1 MELDRLSQEVWER
14 KYKWKEERS
23 LDDNIKRVAREA
35 AKVEETDTKQREWEE
50 KFYKLM
56 ENAKFLPG
64 GRILAGIGTSMYQ
77 TLFNCFTLPVIEDSI
92 EGIFES
98 VKLNAIIHS
107 LGGGTGA
114 NFSTIRPEGAEV
126 KTKGGTASGPVSFMT
141 VFDAETKTITTG
153 NARKGANMG
162 ILNVDHPDIE
172 KFITAK
178 HTPGVLTQFNISVGV
193 TDEFISAVID
203 DKDWELKFN
212 GKVYRVVRARD
223 LWNLIVKS
231 AYDYAEPGV
240 INLSTINRLNNLY
253 YIENIQATNPCVT
266 GDTLV
271 STDRGLITIEELAN
285 LREGI
290 IGLIIDPRVTFSK
303 ELEGTY
309 NNSLS
314 SNIYPL
320 GKAFRTGRKKVIRIT
335 TKAGF
340 EIKVTPDHKIL
351 TDRGWIEAGKLSPN
365 KDKVM
370 IQSMNGS
377 FLDSG
382 KLPYDF
388 SSIDKN
394 LPNEW
399 SYELGF
405 VLGYLIGDGWLR
417 NSNRSCR
424 VGFTFGEN
432 DKNILEYIK
441 PIVDRWNGRAVK
453 PIKRNDKVYHLSY
466 HRKSLVEFFTMLGV
480 KPVKAEEKEVPSSI
494 FTSTEE
500 AVLGFLRGLFSAD
513 GHIGFS
519 KDKDSSIRLTSK
531 SKKLLKQVQLL
542 LLQFGIFSRL
552 LPRHR
557 EAKVKFTYN
566 TVKGEEHLYLR
577 DGRIYELII
586 TREDVPL
593 FLERIGFFLE
603 KHTEKIEILKSKTY
617 YSRNFLDEIVEIIP
631 LGEEIVY
638 DLIEPFTHSFIANG
652 IVVHNCG
659 EQPLPPA
666 GCCLLGSFN
675 LTQFVLDPFTENAR
689 FDFESL
695 SKYVPVAV
703 RLLDNIIEISKY
715 PLPIYEEEEKNK
727 RRMGIGIMGL
737 GSTLAMLGLKYSSP
751 EGRRQA
757 GLIMKTIRD
766 SAYLA
771 SSILAKEKGT
781 FKYFD
786 KDKYLAGEF
795 IKRLPEEIKEAIKE
809 NGIHN
814 SHLISIAPTGTLSVV
829 ANNVS
834 SGVEPIF
841 SLSYKR
847 RVKVSSD
854 SIRGDQFEEYEVMDY
869 AYRLYR
875 ELKGDGP
882 IPPYF
887 ETAYDI
893 KPEDHLEMLKTV
905 GYYVDSSVSKTINVP
920 KDYPIDSFFNLFL
933 DAMRSEVKGL
943 TVYREG
949 SREGILIRETEEKV
963 VKKGKPERPYK
974 LRGTTYKVKTP
985 KASYYITLNEIE
997 EGGKRRPFE
1006 IFINTK
1012 DASSIPWITALAR
1025 LMSAVFVRE
1034 EDPSFLIDQLR
1045 TIVDPNGGYWRDGK
1059 RIPSVLSDI
1068 ANVLE
1073 EYLTELGKIEKKENQ
1088 PKLLICPE
1096 CGQQTYLLEE
1106 SCGRCLSCGYSQ
1118 CS

>member
-1 MELDRLSQEVWER
+1 MILDRLSQEVWER
-14 KYKWKEERS
+14 KYRWKDEKS
-23 LDDNIKRVAREA
+23 LEDNIKRVARES
-35 AKVEETDTKQREWEE
+35 AKVEETDEKQREWEE
-50 KFYKLM
+50 KFYDLM
-56 ENAKFLPG
+56 KDAKFLPG
-64 GRILAGIGTSMYQ
+64 GRILAGIGTSMHQ

-114 NFSTIRPEGAEV
+114 NFSTIRPEGTEV

-193 TDEFISAVID
+193 TDEFISAVMD
-203 DKDWELKFN
+203 DKDWELKFD
-212 GKVYRVVRARD
+212 KRIYRVVKARD
-223 LWNLIVKS
+223 LWNLIIKS

-253 YIENIQATNPCVT
+253 YIENIQATNP
-266 GDTLV
+266 
-271 STDRGLITIEELAN
+271 
-285 LREGI
+285 
-290 IGLIIDPRVTFSK
+290 
-303 ELEGTY
+303 
-309 NNSLS
+309 
-314 SNIYPL
+314 
-320 GKAFRTGRKKVIRIT
+320 
-335 TKAGF
+335 
-340 EIKVTPDHKIL
+340 
-351 TDRGWIEAGKLSPN
+351 
-365 KDKVM
+365 
-370 IQSMNGS
+370 
-377 FLDSG
+377 
-382 KLPYDF
+382 
-388 SSIDKN
+388 
-394 LPNEW
+394 
-399 SYELGF
+399 
-405 VLGYLIGDGWLR
+405 
-417 NSNRSCR
+417 
-424 VGFTFGEN
+424 
-432 DKNILEYIK
+432 
-441 PIVDRWNGRAVK
+441 
-453 PIKRNDKVYHLSY
+453 
-466 HRKSLVEFFTMLGV
+466 
-480 KPVKAEEKEVPSSI
+480 
-494 FTSTEE
+494 
-500 AVLGFLRGLFSAD
+500 
-513 GHIGFS
+513 
-519 KDKDSSIRLTSK
+519 
-531 SKKLLKQVQLL
+531 
-542 LLQFGIFSRL
+542 
-552 LPRHR
+552 
-557 EAKVKFTYN
+557 
-566 TVKGEEHLYLR
+566 
-577 DGRIYELII
+577 
-586 TREDVPL
+586 
-593 FLERIGFFLE
+593 
-603 KHTEKIEILKSKTY
+603 
-617 YSRNFLDEIVEIIP
+617 
-631 LGEEIVY
+631 
-638 DLIEPFTHSFIANG
+638 
-652 IVVHNCG
+652 CG

-695 SKYVPVAV
+695 KKFVPIAV

-757 GLIMKTIRD
+757 ELIMKTIRD
-766 SAYLA
+766 SAYMA

-786 KDKYLAGEF
+786 REKYLAGEF
-795 IKRLPEEIKEAIKE
+795 IKRLPEEIREIIRE

-834 SGVEPIF
+834 SGIEPIF

-847 RVKVSSD
+847 RVKVTSD
-854 SIRGDQFEEYEVMDY
+854 SIYGDQFEEYEVMDY

-882 IPPYF
+882 IPSYF

-893 KPEDHLEMLKTV
+893 RPEDHLEMLKV
-905 GYYVDSSVSKTINVP
+905 VSYYVDSSVSKTINVP
-920 KDYPIDSFFNLFL
+920 RDYPIDSFFNLFL

-949 SREGILIRETEEKV
+949 SREGILIRETEEKP
-963 VKKGKPERPYK
+963 VKRGKPERPYK

-1012 DASSIPWITALAR
+1012 DSSSIPWITALAR

-1073 EYLTELGKIEKKENQ
+1073 EYLIELGKIEKRESQ
-1088 PKLLICPE
+1088 PRLLICPE
-1096 CGQQTYLLEE
+1096 CGQQTYVLEE

>member
-1 MELDRLSQEVWER
+1 MEFDRLSQEVWER
-14 KYKWKEERS
+14 KYKWNDEKT
-23 LDDNIKRVAREA
+23 LDDNIKRVARES
-35 AKVEETDTKQREWEE
+35 AKVEETEEKRREWEE
-50 KFYKLM
+50 KFYELM
-56 ENAKFLPG
+56 KDAKFLPG

-178 HTPGVLTQFNISVGV
+178 HTPGVLTQFNISVGI
-193 TDEFISAVID
+193 TDEFISAVIND
-203 DKDWELKFN
+203 RDWELKFG
-212 GKVYRVVRARD
+212 GKVYKVVKARD

-271 STDRGLITIEELAN
+271 STDRGLVTIEELASI
-285 LREGI
+285 RED
-290 IGLIIDPRVTFSK
+290 LVSLVVDPRVAISN

-309 NNSLS
+309 NLSLTS
-314 SNIYPL
+314 HVYPMAR
-320 GKAFRTGRKKVIRIT
+320 AFRTGRKEVIKIT
-335 TKAGF
+335 TEAGF

-351 TDRGWIEAGKLSPN
+351 TDRGWVEAGRLILN
-365 KDKVM
+365 KDRVI
-370 IQSMNGS
+370 IQSVRGVFSKNS
-377 FLDSG
+377 

-388 SSIDKN
+388 SSLDKN

-405 VLGYLIGDGWLR
+405 VLGYLIGNGSLR
-417 NSNRSCR
+417 N
-424 VGFTFGEN
+424 E
-432 DKNILEYIK
+432 DKNPRVRFIFKKNDYSILEYIK
-441 PIVDRWNGRAVK
+441 SILDRWNGRPVK
-453 PIKRNDKVYHLSY
+453 PIKRRGNLYELSY
-466 HRKSLVEFFTMLGV
+466 RRKSIVKFFSVLGV
-480 KPVKAEEKEVPSSI
+480 KTVKAEEREIPSSI

-500 AVLGFLRGLFSAD
+500 AVLGFLRGLFSSS
-513 GHIGFS
+513 GYIESG
-519 KDKDSSIRLTSK
+519 KGRGSSIRFLSRSK
-531 SKKLLKQVQLL
+531 SLLKQVQLL
-542 LLQFGIFSRL
+542 LLQFGIFSRM
-552 LPRHR
+552 LPAKRASRKAR
-557 EAKVKFTYN
+557 E
-566 TVKGEEHLYLR
+566 L
-577 DGRIYELII
+577 YELTI
-586 TREDVPL
+586 TGEDLPL
-593 FLERIGFFLE
+593 FLDRIGFSDG
-603 KHTEKIEILKSKTY
+603 HAKIDILKGDTY
-617 YSRNFLDEIVEIIP
+617 FSRNLMDKVVEIIP
-631 LGEEIVY
+631 LGEEDVY
-638 DLIEPFTHSFIANG
+638 DLIEPFTHSFIGNG
-652 IVVHNCG
+652 IVIHNCG

-675 LTQFVLDPFTENAR
+675 LTQFVLDPFTEDAR

-695 SKYVPVAV
+695 NRLVPVAV

-715 PLPIYEEEEKNK
+715 PLPIYEEEEKSK

-757 GLIMKTIRD
+757 ELIMKTIRD

-771 SSILAKEKGT
+771 SAILAREKGT

-786 KDKYLAGEF
+786 RDKYLAGEF
-795 IKRLPEEIKEAIKE
+795 IKRLPENVREAIRE

-814 SHLISIAPTGTLSVV
+814 SHLISIAPTGTLSVI

-882 IPPYF
+882 IPSYF

-893 KPEDHLEMLKTV
+893 RPEDHLEMLKAV
-905 GYYVDSSVSKTINVP
+905 SYYVDSSVSKTINVP
-920 KDYPIDSFFNLFL
+920 RDYPIDSFFNLFL
-933 DAMRSEVKGL
+933 DAMQSGVKGL

-949 SREGILIRETEEKV
+949 SREGILIREAEEKP
-963 VKKGKPERPYK
+963 VKRGKPERPYK
-974 LRGTTYKVKTP
+974 LRGATYKVKTP

-1073 EYLTELGKIEKKENQ
+1073 EYLIELGKIEKKEDQ

-1096 CGQQTYLLEE
+1096 CGQKTYLLEE

>member
-1 MELDRLSQEVWER
+1 MILDRLSQEVWER
-14 KYKWKEERS
+14 KYRWKDEKS
-23 LDDNIKRVAREA
+23 LDDNIRRVARES
-35 AKVEETDTKQREWEE
+35 AKVEETDAKRREWEE
-50 KFYKLM
+50 KFYDLM
-56 ENAKFLPG
+56 KDAKFLPG

-203 DKDWELKFN
+203 DKDWELKFD
-212 GKVYRVVRARD
+212 GKVYKVVKARD
-223 LWNLIVKS
+223 LWDLIVKS

-253 YIENIQATNPCVT
+253 YIENIQATNPC
-266 GDTLV
+266 
-271 STDRGLITIEELAN
+271 
-285 LREGI
+285 
-290 IGLIIDPRVTFSK
+290 
-303 ELEGTY
+303 
-309 NNSLS
+309 
-314 SNIYPL
+314 
-320 GKAFRTGRKKVIRIT
+320 
-335 TKAGF
+335 
-340 EIKVTPDHKIL
+340 
-351 TDRGWIEAGKLSPN
+351 
-365 KDKVM
+365 
-370 IQSMNGS
+370 
-377 FLDSG
+377 
-382 KLPYDF
+382 
-388 SSIDKN
+388 
-394 LPNEW
+394 
-399 SYELGF
+399 
-405 VLGYLIGDGWLR
+405 
-417 NSNRSCR
+417 
-424 VGFTFGEN
+424 
-432 DKNILEYIK
+432 
-441 PIVDRWNGRAVK
+441 
-453 PIKRNDKVYHLSY
+453 
-466 HRKSLVEFFTMLGV
+466 
-480 KPVKAEEKEVPSSI
+480 
-494 FTSTEE
+494 
-500 AVLGFLRGLFSAD
+500 
-513 GHIGFS
+513 
-519 KDKDSSIRLTSK
+519 
-531 SKKLLKQVQLL
+531 
-542 LLQFGIFSRL
+542 
-552 LPRHR
+552 
-557 EAKVKFTYN
+557 
-566 TVKGEEHLYLR
+566 
-577 DGRIYELII
+577 
-586 TREDVPL
+586 
-593 FLERIGFFLE
+593 
-603 KHTEKIEILKSKTY
+603 
-617 YSRNFLDEIVEIIP
+617 
-631 LGEEIVY
+631 
-638 DLIEPFTHSFIANG
+638 
-652 IVVHNCG
+652 G

-675 LTQFVLDPFTENAR
+675 LTQFVLEPFTENAR

-695 SKYVPVAV
+695 KKYVPIAV

-737 GSTLAMLGLKYSSP
+737 GSALAMLGLKYSSP

-757 GLIMKTIRD
+757 ELIMKTIRD
-766 SAYLA
+766 SAYMA

-786 KDKYLAGEF
+786 REKYLKGEF
-795 IKRLPEEIKEAIKE
+795 IKRLPEDIRELIRE

-834 SGVEPIF
+834 SGIEPIF

-847 RVKVSSD
+847 RVKVTSD
-854 SIRGDQFEEYEVMDY
+854 SIYGDQFEEYEVMDY

-875 ELKGDGP
+875 EFKGDGP
-882 IPPYF
+882 IPSYF

-893 KPEDHLEMLKTV
+893 RPEDHLEMLKAV
-905 GYYVDSSVSKTINVP
+905 SYYVDSSVSKTINVP
-920 KDYPIDSFFNLFL
+920 RDYPIDSFFNLFL

-949 SREGILIRETEEKV
+949 SREGILIRETTEEKPI
-963 VKKGKPERPYK
+963 KRGKPERPYK

-997 EGGKRRPFE
+997 ESGKRRPFE

-1012 DASSIPWITALAR
+1012 DSSSIPWITALAR

-1073 EYLTELGKIEKKENQ
+1073 EYLIELGKIEKKESR
-1088 PKLLICPE
+1088 PRLLICPE
-1096 CGQQTYLLEE
+1096 CGQETYVLEE

>member
-14 KYKWKEERS
+14 KYKWKDEKS

-35 AKVEETDTKQREWEE
+35 AKAEETDTKQREWEE

-203 DKDWELKFN
+203 DRDWELKFN
-212 GKVYRVVRARD
+212 GKIYKVVKARD

-253 YIENIQATNPCVT
+253 YIENIQATNPC
-266 GDTLV
+266 
-271 STDRGLITIEELAN
+271 
-285 LREGI
+285 
-290 IGLIIDPRVTFSK
+290 
-303 ELEGTY
+303 
-309 NNSLS
+309 
-314 SNIYPL
+314 
-320 GKAFRTGRKKVIRIT
+320 
-335 TKAGF
+335 
-340 EIKVTPDHKIL
+340 
-351 TDRGWIEAGKLSPN
+351 
-365 KDKVM
+365 
-370 IQSMNGS
+370 
-377 FLDSG
+377 
-382 KLPYDF
+382 
-388 SSIDKN
+388 
-394 LPNEW
+394 
-399 SYELGF
+399 
-405 VLGYLIGDGWLR
+405 
-417 NSNRSCR
+417 
-424 VGFTFGEN
+424 
-432 DKNILEYIK
+432 
-441 PIVDRWNGRAVK
+441 
-453 PIKRNDKVYHLSY
+453 
-466 HRKSLVEFFTMLGV
+466 
-480 KPVKAEEKEVPSSI
+480 
-494 FTSTEE
+494 
-500 AVLGFLRGLFSAD
+500 
-513 GHIGFS
+513 
-519 KDKDSSIRLTSK
+519 
-531 SKKLLKQVQLL
+531 
-542 LLQFGIFSRL
+542 
-552 LPRHR
+552 
-557 EAKVKFTYN
+557 
-566 TVKGEEHLYLR
+566 
-577 DGRIYELII
+577 
-586 TREDVPL
+586 
-593 FLERIGFFLE
+593 
-603 KHTEKIEILKSKTY
+603 
-617 YSRNFLDEIVEIIP
+617 
-631 LGEEIVY
+631 
-638 DLIEPFTHSFIANG
+638 
-652 IVVHNCG
+652 G

-675 LTQFVLDPFTENAR
+675 LTQFVLDPFTEDAR

-771 SSILAKEKGT
+771 SSMLAKEKGT

-786 KDKYLAGEF
+786 RDKYLAGEF
-795 IKRLPEEIKEAIKE
+795 IKRLPEDIKEAIKE

-814 SHLISIAPTGTLSVV
+814 SHLISVAPTGTLSVV

-869 AYRLYR
+869 AYKLYR

-905 GYYVDSSVSKTINVP
+905 SYYVDSSVSKTINVP
-920 KDYPIDSFFNLFL
+920 RDYPIDSFFNLFL

-949 SREGILIRETEEKV
+949 SREGILIREAEEKV

-1106 SCGRCLSCGYSQ
+1106 SCGRCISCGYSQ

>member
-14 KYKWKEERS
+14 KYKWKDEKS
-23 LDDNIKRVAREA
+23 LEDNIKRVVRES
-35 AKVEETDTKQREWEE
+35 AKAEETDVKQREWEE
-50 KFYKLM
+50 RFYELM
-56 ENAKFLPG
+56 KDAKFLPG

-162 ILNVDHPDIE
+162 ILNIDHPDIE

-203 DKDWELKFN
+203 DRDWELKFD
-212 GKVYRVVRARD
+212 GKVYKVVKARD

-253 YIENIQATNPCVT
+253 YIENIQATNPC
-266 GDTLV
+266 
-271 STDRGLITIEELAN
+271 
-285 LREGI
+285 
-290 IGLIIDPRVTFSK
+290 
-303 ELEGTY
+303 
-309 NNSLS
+309 
-314 SNIYPL
+314 
-320 GKAFRTGRKKVIRIT
+320 
-335 TKAGF
+335 
-340 EIKVTPDHKIL
+340 
-351 TDRGWIEAGKLSPN
+351 
-365 KDKVM
+365 
-370 IQSMNGS
+370 
-377 FLDSG
+377 
-382 KLPYDF
+382 
-388 SSIDKN
+388 
-394 LPNEW
+394 
-399 SYELGF
+399 
-405 VLGYLIGDGWLR
+405 
-417 NSNRSCR
+417 
-424 VGFTFGEN
+424 
-432 DKNILEYIK
+432 
-441 PIVDRWNGRAVK
+441 
-453 PIKRNDKVYHLSY
+453 
-466 HRKSLVEFFTMLGV
+466 
-480 KPVKAEEKEVPSSI
+480 
-494 FTSTEE
+494 
-500 AVLGFLRGLFSAD
+500 
-513 GHIGFS
+513 
-519 KDKDSSIRLTSK
+519 
-531 SKKLLKQVQLL
+531 
-542 LLQFGIFSRL
+542 
-552 LPRHR
+552 
-557 EAKVKFTYN
+557 
-566 TVKGEEHLYLR
+566 
-577 DGRIYELII
+577 
-586 TREDVPL
+586 
-593 FLERIGFFLE
+593 
-603 KHTEKIEILKSKTY
+603 
-617 YSRNFLDEIVEIIP
+617 
-631 LGEEIVY
+631 
-638 DLIEPFTHSFIANG
+638 
-652 IVVHNCG
+652 G

-675 LTQFVLDPFTENAR
+675 LTQFVIDPFSENAR
-689 FDFESL
+689 FDYESL
-695 SKYVPVAV
+695 KQYVPVAV

-737 GSTLAMLGLKYSSP
+737 GSTLAMLGLRYSSP

-757 GLIMKTIRD
+757 ELIMKTIRD

-771 SSILAKEKGT
+771 SALLAKEKGT

-795 IKRLPEEIKEAIKE
+795 VRRLPENIREVIRE

-847 RVKVSSD
+847 RVKITSD

-869 AYRLYR
+869 AYKLYR

-893 KPEDHLEMLKTV
+893 KPEDHLEMLKV
-905 GYYVDSSVSKTINVP
+905 VSYYVDSSVSKTINVP
-920 KDYPIDSFFNLFL
+920 RDYPIDSFFNLFL
-933 DAMRSEVKGL
+933 DAMRSEIKGL

-949 SREGILIRETEEKV
+949 SREGILIRETEEKPI
-963 VKKGKPERPYK
+963 KRGKPERPYK

-1012 DASSIPWITALAR
+1012 DSSSIPWITALAR

-1073 EYLTELGKIEKKENQ
+1073 EYLIELGKVEKRESQ
-1088 PKLLICPE
+1088 LRLLTCPE
-1096 CGQQTYLLEE
+1096 CGQETYVLEE

>member
-14 KYKWKEERS
+14 KYKWKDEKS
-23 LDDNIKRVAREA
+23 LDDNIKRVARES
-35 AKVEETDTKQREWEE
+35 AKVEETDTKRREWEE
-50 KFYKLM
+50 KFYELM
-56 ENAKFLPG
+56 KDAKFLPG

-178 HTPGVLTQFNISVGV
+178 HTPGVLTQFNISVGI
-193 TDEFISAVID
+193 TDEFISAVVE

-212 GKVYRVVRARD
+212 GKVYKVLKAKD

-253 YIENIQATNPCVT
+253 YIENIQATNPC
-266 GDTLV
+266 
-271 STDRGLITIEELAN
+271 
-285 LREGI
+285 
-290 IGLIIDPRVTFSK
+290 
-303 ELEGTY
+303 
-309 NNSLS
+309 
-314 SNIYPL
+314 
-320 GKAFRTGRKKVIRIT
+320 
-335 TKAGF
+335 
-340 EIKVTPDHKIL
+340 
-351 TDRGWIEAGKLSPN
+351 
-365 KDKVM
+365 
-370 IQSMNGS
+370 
-377 FLDSG
+377 
-382 KLPYDF
+382 
-388 SSIDKN
+388 
-394 LPNEW
+394 
-399 SYELGF
+399 
-405 VLGYLIGDGWLR
+405 
-417 NSNRSCR
+417 
-424 VGFTFGEN
+424 
-432 DKNILEYIK
+432 
-441 PIVDRWNGRAVK
+441 
-453 PIKRNDKVYHLSY
+453 
-466 HRKSLVEFFTMLGV
+466 
-480 KPVKAEEKEVPSSI
+480 
-494 FTSTEE
+494 
-500 AVLGFLRGLFSAD
+500 
-513 GHIGFS
+513 
-519 KDKDSSIRLTSK
+519 
-531 SKKLLKQVQLL
+531 
-542 LLQFGIFSRL
+542 
-552 LPRHR
+552 
-557 EAKVKFTYN
+557 
-566 TVKGEEHLYLR
+566 
-577 DGRIYELII
+577 
-586 TREDVPL
+586 
-593 FLERIGFFLE
+593 
-603 KHTEKIEILKSKTY
+603 
-617 YSRNFLDEIVEIIP
+617 
-631 LGEEIVY
+631 
-638 DLIEPFTHSFIANG
+638 
-652 IVVHNCG
+652 G

-675 LTQFVLDPFTENAR
+675 LTQFVIDPFTDRAR
-689 FDFESL
+689 FDFEGL
-695 SKYVPVAV
+695 KRYVPIAV

-737 GSTLAMLGLKYSSP
+737 GSTLAMLGLRYSSP

-757 GLIMKTIRD
+757 ELIMKTIRD

-771 SSILAKEKGT
+771 SSMLAKEKGT

-786 KDKYLAGEF
+786 REKYLAGEF
-795 IKRLPEEIKEAIKE
+795 IRRLPEDIREAIKE

-834 SGVEPIF
+834 SGIEPIF

-847 RVKVSSD
+847 RVKVTSD

-869 AYRLYR
+869 AYKLYR
-875 ELKGDGP
+875 ELKGDGA

-893 KPEDHLEMLKTV
+893 KPEDHLEMLKV
-905 GYYVDSSVSKTINVP
+905 VSYYVDSSVSKTINVP
-920 KDYPIDSFFNLFL
+920 RDYPIDSFFNLFL

-949 SREGILIRETEEKV
+949 SREGILIRETEEKTI
-963 VKKGKPERPYK
+963 KRGKPERPYK

-1012 DASSIPWITALAR
+1012 DSSSIPWITALAR

-1073 EYLTELGKIEKKENQ
+1073 EYLIELGKIEKKEEQ
-1088 PKLLICPE
+1088 PRLLVCPE
-1096 CGQQTYLLEE
+1096 CGQKTYVLEE